1 MAGAAGVT
9 TFRFRVEGDVQ
20 GVGFRYFVRHRAAAL
35 GLGGRVRNLP
45 DGSVEVVAQ
54 GSPKALGELEAALWR
69 GPSLARVSRVVR
81 TENEDEVVF
90 GTSFDIDR

>member
-9 TFRFRVEGDVQ
+9 TVRFRVEGQVQ
-20 GVGFRYFVRHRAAAL
+20 GVGFRYFVRHRASAL

-45 DGSVEVVAQ
+45 DGALEVVAQ
-54 GSPKALGELEAALWR
+54 GTPNALAELEAALWR

-81 TENEDEVVF
+81 TANEDEVVF
-90 GTSFDIDR
+90 GSSFEIDR

>member
-1 MAGAAGVT
+1 MT
-9 TFRFRVEGDVQ
+9 TSRFVVEGEVQ
-20 GVGFRYFVRHRAAAL
+20 GVGFRYFVRHRASAL

-54 GSPKALGELEAALWR
+54 GTAEALAQLEAALWR
-69 GPSLARVSRVVR
+69 GPSLARVARVVR
-81 TENEDEVVF
+81 IQNEDEIVF